1 MKNHI
6 VVRDKKISYTDIG
19 KGKPVILVHG
29 YLETAEVWTSFADK
43 LAKKF
48 RVIIPDLPGHGSSEI
63 PEKTDSLES
72 IASIIN
78 NLIDALDLGKVL
90 LAGHSL
96 GGYITLAFLELY
108 PEKLNGYCLFHSHP
122 LSDSPEAKEKRDM
135 EISLVSEGNKDQFIP
150 GNIIRLFAT
159 FNLEKIPETIEHSIK
174 IASNITAEGIITV
187 LKAMKIRPSR
197 VHIMENGKV
206 PGLWILGKYDNLIKF
221 DTIQQN
227 VKSPENLRIVVLEKT
242 GHMGFIEEE
251 ENSFR
256 ILKDFVKNL

>member
-6 VVRDKKISYTDIG
+6 IVRDKKISYTDIG
-19 KGKPVILVHG
+19 KGEPVILVHG

-78 NLIDALDLGKVL
+78 NLIDTLDLGKVFL
-90 LAGHSL
+90 TGHSL

-108 PEKLNGYCLFHSHP
+108 PERLKGYCLFHSHP
-122 LSDSPEAKEKRDM
+122 LSDSLEAKEKRDK
-135 EISLVSEGNKDQFIP
+135 EINLVSEGNKDQFIP
-150 GNIIRLFAT
+150 GNIRRLFAT
-159 FNLEKIPETIEHSIK
+159 FNLEKIPETMERSVS
-174 IASNITAEGIITV
+174 IASNVTGEGIIAV

-197 VHIMENGKV
+197 VYVMEKGMV
-206 PGLWILGKYDNLIKF
+206 PGLWILGKYDNLIAF
-221 DTIQQN
+221 NTIQQN
-227 VKSPENLRIVVLEKT
+227 VKSPENLRIVVLENS

-251 ENSFR
+251 ETSLN
-256 ILKDFVKNL
+256 LLTDFIVYR